1 MRARRSITRARSSIA
16 AVLGAALLCAA
27 PPTAAAQ
34 QPTVTAP
41 PPAAHRL
48 YAHLTQLGGEL
59 ELPKA
64 TPDGAALL
72 SSKAFSEARFVNRDG
87 YMIRVLAFGQTVGLR
102 ISRPHSRRQLTTT
115 TYLAR
120 GRVTPT
126 SIRASFGDLGRV
138 ELHFRRSTRTLP
150 LSPFDSCKA
159 RGRGPVIRFGLF
171 VGNLSFRGEGGY
183 TSAEVHRLHGG
194 SIDIGALIACL
205 RGGAVRPERMESPSP
220 RSPFLP
226 TPLPALLEPRGH
238 RAPPPAEA
246 PTHPSGRPR
255 PTVLLVEDAQPL
267 SRTIFAAL
275 GDGRH
280 RVRYVAAVTSSE
292 GRVAILRVAT
302 ATARVSSFA
311 VDGSLSKARV
321 TPPPPFEGS
330 GLFEHGAGSTKSWSG
345 SLAVSFLG
353 AGHLPLTGPP
363 FRALLGQ
370 EF

>member
-1 MRARRSITRARSSIA
+1 MRTRGSIA
-16 AVLGAALLCAA
+16 AVLGAALVCAA
-27 PPTAAAQ
+27 PQAALAMGPPT
-34 QPTVTAP
+34 P
-41 PPAAHRL
+41 HRL
-48 YAHLTQLGGEL
+48 FTRLAQLGGEL

-87 YMIRVLAFGQTVGLR
+87 YSIRVLAFGQTVGLR
-102 ISRPHSRRQLTTT
+102 ISRPQGRRQPAATT

-138 ELHFRRSTRTLP
+138 ELRFQRSTRTLP
-150 LSPFDSCKA
+150 PSLFDSCKA
-159 RGRGPVIRFGLF
+159 RGRGPIARFGLF
-171 VGNLSFRGEGGY
+171 VGNLSFHGEGGY

-205 RGGAVRPERMESPSP
+205 RGGAIRPEQSQSPSP

-226 TPLPALLEPRGH
+226 TPLPALLESRGH

-311 VDGSLSKARV
+311 VDDSLSKARV

-330 GLFEHGAGSTKSWSG
+330 GLFEHGTGSTKSWSG

-353 AGHLPLTGPP
+353 AGHLPLTGPL
-363 FRALLGQ
+363 FKALLGQ